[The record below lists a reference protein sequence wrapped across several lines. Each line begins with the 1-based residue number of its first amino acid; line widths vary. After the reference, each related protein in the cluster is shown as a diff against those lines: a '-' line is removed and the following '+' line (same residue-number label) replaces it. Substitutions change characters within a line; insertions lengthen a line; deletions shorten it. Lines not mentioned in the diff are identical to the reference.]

1 MEDDWL
7 ERAARTALHLEQDMS
22 LAKANRLG
30 FIRRHVS
37 REEKARIV
45 AECRQ
50 PGACL
55 KTVAQRNRVPVD
67 RLRGWVR
74 LTRGAGVA
82 GLEREDVPAQPSFV
96 PVVVDDLPS
105 PDAVE
110 IEADG
115 VIVRMPAD
123 SSAIR
128 IVAVAAYLGRLV

>member
-7 ERAARTALHLEQDMS
+7 VQAAKTALWLEEDMS
-22 LAKANRLG
+22 PAKANRLR
-30 FIRRHVS
+30 FIRRRVS

-55 KTVAQRNRVPVD
+55 KMVAQRNRVPVD
-67 RLRGWVR
+67 KLRGRVR
-74 LTRGAGVA
+74 LAGGGAA
-82 GLEREDVPAQPSFV
+82 RLEREDVAGEPSFV
-96 PVVVDDLPS
+96 PVVVDDLLS

-115 VIVRMPAD
+115 VIVRLPAD
-123 SSAIR
+123 TSAIR
-128 IVAVAAYLGRLV
+128 IVAVAAYLGRLA

>member
-7 ERAARTALHLEQDMS
+7 ERAAKTALWHEQDMS

-30 FIRRHVS
+30 FIRRRVS

-45 AECRQ
+45 AECQQ

-55 KTVAQRNRVPVD
+55 DMVAQRNRVPVD
-67 RLRGWVR
+67 RLRSWVR
-74 LTRGAGVA
+74 LAGGGGVA
-82 GLEREDVPAQPSFV
+82 KLEREDVAAQPSFV

-115 VIVRMPAD
+115 VIVRLPAD
-123 SSAIR
+123 TCAIR
-128 IVAVAAYLGRLV
+128 IVAVAAYLGRLA

>member
-7 ERAARTALHLEQDMS
+7 ERAARTALCLEQDMS

-30 FIRRHVS
+30 FIRRRVS

-45 AECRQ
+45 GECRQ

-55 KTVAQRNRVPVD
+55 KMVAQRNRVPVD
-67 RLRGWVR
+67 KLRNWVR
-74 LTRGAGVA
+74 LAGGAGVA
-82 GLEREDVPAQPSFV
+82 GLEREDVAAQPSFV
-96 PVVVDDLPS
+96 PVVVDDLPL

-115 VIVRMPAD
+115 VIVRLPAD
-123 SSAIR
+123 TSAIR
-128 IVAVAAYLGRLV
+128 IVAVAAYLGRLA